1 MSSCTT
7 NVTIKDCEVIV
18 EPKNTNAV
26 VKVDN
31 CTVNVTLPS
40 CTLQAV
46 ANPPRWYDNLEY
58 YDSDEEA
65 IADGLI
71 VGQIYKVRTT
81 GGALGLKRGSIVEVE
96 AI

>member
-1 MSSCTT
+1 MSCTT
-7 NVTIKDCEVIV
+7 KVIV
-18 EPKNTNAV
+18 SDCDVTVQPKNTNAV